1 MKRLETTE
9 KVIGENTFYIR
20 PFAAFTAASI
30 GSELAALLAPI
41 LSNIFPSLHSEEAA
55 SGENNVLSADI
66 DDVLPAIA
74 NAAAYL
80 DGKKIER
87 MMTRLLIEND
97 NVSVQGAATGGSVQ
111 KLTKD
116 LADEVFCQNLT
127 SMLALGFE
135 VAKLNFG
142 GMFTQLAE
150 KARNNAAEK
159 ETA

>member
-1 MKRLETTE
+1 MKTHSTLGRL
-9 KVIGENTFYIR
+9 
-20 PFAAFTAASI
+20 AAFTAASI

-111 KLTKD
+111 K
-116 LADEVFCQNLT
+116 ADKGSRRRGLLSE
-127 SMLALGFE
+127 SY
-135 VAKLNFG
+135 KH
-142 GMFTQLAE
+142 
-150 KARNNAAEK
+150 ARARL
-159 ETA
+159 

>member
-1 MKRLETTE
+1 MTTC
-9 KVIGENTFYIR
+9 
-20 PFAAFTAASI
+20 PFR
-30 GSELAALLAPI
+30 ALLRA
-41 LSNIFPSLHSEEAA
+41 
-55 SGENNVLSADI
+55 VLS
-66 DDVLPAIA
+66 
-74 NAAAYL
+74 
-80 DGKKIER
+80 K
-87 MMTRLLIEND
+87 
-97 NVSVQGAATGGSVQ
+97 

-142 GMFTQLAE
+142 WNVTQLAE

>member
-9 KVIGENTFYIR
+9 KIIGENTFYNR

-41 LSNIFPSLHSEEAA
+41 LSNIFPSLHSEE
-55 SGENNVLSADI
+55 ENNVLSADI

-116 LADEVFCQNLT
+116 LADEVFCQDLT

-135 VAKLNFG
+135 VAKLNFV

>member
-9 KVIGENTFYIR
+9 KIIGENTFYIR

-80 DGKKIER
+80 DGK
-87 MMTRLLIEND
+87 MTRLLIEND

>member
-9 KVIGENTFYIR
+9 KIIGENTFYIR

-74 NAAAYL
+74 NA
-80 DGKKIER
+80 GKKIER

-116 LADEVFCQNLT
+116 LADEVFCQDLT